1 MQMVAGSP
9 FETASP
15 HQAIAVLLLVENS
28 QPMSFIWPDLRDLY
42 LTKLVDNIEKTN
54 APTPI
59 ISLVLESYPSQGTP
73 SSFPR
78 QYNGLH
84 EGLRDLRFNG
94 SPDNKLSAAKI
105 SSGID
110 CLISLESEGRPAAL
124 HLIIVA
130 ARTPSDDSMGGGN
143 NFSLWLLL
151 AQKMAHANIRCHV
164 VMSPNEDM
172 TSLSVLFEETARLQS
187 AVEGYPP
194 FPIDR
199 SQVTCRLSVQ
209 PSHHQFYPDGA
220 LAHNRPQR
228 ITIPRRNT
236 FPLDGQ
242 YAESLELL
250 DESAPPPSACVE
262 SENAPSLVT
271 QLQQKHGL
279 TKKKVYGAKPV
290 RPSFFREE
298 RVRDRHRKIPAP
310 LTMPMPLQHPE
321 LTQSGRAVSRSRAER
336 MLRVGQ
342 GSPTEL
348 HPRRQLGYARRGSR
362 FPSPEDDVGGAGP
375 GPISSP
381 ASITTFNEM
390 SPASSYDYPSP
401 VSPTGDDYY
410 GVPSTPHNSTP
421 IVPMTL
427 TPLHGGGS
435 PGDPAWL
442 QQPQTYTPGCASS
455 GAPLSMSYFPVTSQP
470 LYPSNLH
477 QYCDPDPQAPQM
489 VLQSQ
494 ERQHLPQQPTTSLPP
509 PQIPP
514 QQLQPQHQHQHQQTM
529 ALSSYPHLSYPT
541 PQPIESNI
549 VQSVLQGNIYA
560 NPPFP
565 SSAGGVEVT
574 NGLHTQ
580 PQPPAPVSEREPI
593 RPPLKKSRSYAEED
607 EIPFTFG
614 KEYVAAT
621 TALFEQEVLPCYPD
635 YPALGQPVK
644 AVAPDDPKEPSN
656 PTTAQT
662 ALSPCRG
669 GLYIN
674 GSDSPPVQQVGGL
687 YASRGRPD
695 APLPPAPVQQLSE
708 GGEPQYYAHSQL
720 QPPLTYVN
728 MEHKP
733 PAQCTLAYST
743 TFSPGT
749 SSSLTGWAG

>member
-28 QPMSFIWPDLRDLY
+28 QPMSFIWSDLRDLY
-42 LTKLVDNIEKTN
+42 LTKLVDSIEKIN

-59 ISLVLESYPSQGTP
+59 ISLMLESYPSQGTQ

-84 EGLRDLRFNG
+84 EGLRDLGFNG

-110 CLISLESEGRPAAL
+110 CLISVESQGRPAAL

-130 ARTPSDDSMGGGN
+130 ASTPSDDSMGGGN
-143 NFSLWLLL
+143 SFSPWLSL
-151 AQKMAHANIRCHV
+151 AQKMAQANIHCHV

-172 TSLSVLFEETARLQS
+172 TSLSFLFDETARLQS
-187 AVEGYPP
+187 AVEVYPP

-199 SQVTCRLSVQ
+199 SRVTFRLSVQ

-220 LAHNRPQR
+220 LAHNQPQR
-228 ITIPRRNT
+228 ITPPRRNT
-236 FPLDGQ
+236 YPLDSQ
-242 YAESLELL
+242 YTESLELL
-250 DESAPPPSACVE
+250 DESAPSPSACVE
-262 SENAPSLVT
+262 SDNAPSLVT

-290 RPSFFREE
+290 RLPFFRED

-362 FPSPEDDVGGAGP
+362 LPSPEIDVSGAGP

-410 GVPSTPHNSTP
+410 GVPSTPQNSTP

-442 QQPQTYTPGCASS
+442 QQPQTYTPGYASS
-455 GAPLSMSYFPVTSQP
+455 GAPLSVSYFQVPSQQ
-470 LYPSNLH
+470 LYPL

-489 VLQSQ
+489 ALQSQ
-494 ERQHLPQQPTTSLPP
+494 ERQYLPQQPMASLSP

-514 QQLQPQHQHQHQQTM
+514 QQLQPHLQHQPQQTM
-529 ALSSYPHLSYPT
+529 ALLPYPQLSYPT

-549 VQSVLQGNIYA
+549 VQPVPQGNIYSHL
-560 NPPFP
+560 PFP
-565 SSAGGVEVT
+565 PSAGGVEVT
-574 NGLHTQ
+574 NGIHTQ
-580 PQPPAPVSEREPI
+580 PQPPAPVSELEPI

-607 EIPFTFG
+607 EIPFTFE

-621 TALFEQEVLPCYPD
+621 TALFEQEVLPSYPD
-635 YPALGQPVK
+635 YPGLGQPVK
-644 AVAPDDPKEPSN
+644 AVAPNVPKEPSN
-656 PTTAQT
+656 PTTTQT

-695 APLPPAPVQQLSE
+695 APAPVQQVPE
-708 GGEPQYYAHSQL
+708 GGGPQYYVHSEL
-720 QPPLTYVN
+720 QPTLKYAN

-733 PAQCTLAYST
+733 PAQCTLAWPT

>member
-1 MQMVAGSP
+1 MYMATGSP

-42 LTKLVDNIEKTN
+42 LTKLVDNIEKTT

-59 ISLVLESYPSQGTP
+59 ISLVLESYPSQGTQA
-73 SSFPR
+73 SFPR

-94 SPDNKLSAAKI
+94 SPDNKLNVAKI
-105 SSGID
+105 STGID
-110 CLISLESEGRPAAL
+110 CLISVESQGRPAAL

-130 ARTPSDDSMGGGN
+130 ASTPSDDGMGGGN
-143 NFSLWLLL
+143 SFSTWSLL
-151 AQKMAHANIRCHV
+151 AQKMAQANIHCHV

-172 TSLSVLFEETARLQS
+172 TSLTFLFEETARLQG

-194 FPIDR
+194 FPIER
-199 SQVTCRLSVQ
+199 GRVTFRLSVQ

-220 LAHNRPQR
+220 LTHNQPQR
-228 ITIPRRNT
+228 ITPSRRNT
-236 FPLDGQ
+236 FPLDSQ
-242 YAESLELL
+242 YTDSLELL
-250 DESAPPPSACVE
+250 DESAPSPSACVE
-262 SENAPSLVT
+262 SDNAPSLVT

-290 RPSFFREE
+290 RAPFFREE

-310 LTMPMPLQHPE
+310 LTLPMPLQHPE

-348 HPRRQLGYARRGSR
+348 HPRRQLGYPRRGSR
-362 FPSPEDDVGGAGP
+362 RPSPENDVGSAGP

-390 SPASSYDYPSP
+390 SPASPYDYPSP

-410 GVPSTPHNSTP
+410 GVPSIPKNTTP

-442 QQPQTYTPGCASS
+442 QQPQTYTPGYASS
-455 GAPLSMSYFPVTSQP
+455 GAPLSVSYFPVTSQP
-470 LYPSNLH
+470 LYPSNPH

-489 VLQSQ
+489 GLQSQ
-494 ERQHLPQQPTTSLPP
+494 ERQHLPQPPMGSLSP

-514 QQLQPQHQHQHQQTM
+514 QQLQPHLQHQPQHTM
-529 ALSSYPHLSYPT
+529 AMLSYPQLSYPT

-549 VQSVLQGNIYA
+549 YTH
-560 NPPFP
+560 PPFP
-565 SSAGGVEVT
+565 PAGGVEVT

-580 PQPPAPVSEREPI
+580 PQPPTPVSELEPI

-607 EIPFTFG
+607 EIPFTFE

-621 TALFEQEVLPCYPD
+621 TALFEQEVLPGYPD
-635 YPALGQPVK
+635 YPALGQSVK
-644 AVAPDDPKEPSN
+644 AVPSNVPPELSN

-669 GLYIN
+669 ELYIN
-674 GSDSPPVQQVGGL
+674 ESDSLPVQQLGGL

-695 APLPPAPVQQLSE
+695 GPPPPASVQLVSE
-708 GGEPQYYAHSQL
+708 GRGPQYHGFGSQL
-720 QPPLTYVN
+720 QHISMSAN

-733 PAQCTLAYST
+733 PAHCTLAYST